1 MCSFPH
7 ALAPTGVGVCVFCLS
22 VSAMGAMT
30 GTGKL
35 SARQPPLFE
44 MSIVN

>member
-1 MCSFPH
+1 MQFLTPKPFT
-7 ALAPTGVGVCVFCLS
+7 LCVIVCLS

-30 GTGKL
+30 WTSKL
-35 SARQPPLFE
+35 SARQPSLFE